1 MMMRDRDSA
10 MRACERIQASLA
22 LGEAVDDPR
31 LQEHLQDCLSCRETA
46 LALAQV
52 KQGLAVTMEIEPPA
66 ELDWLV
72 REALSERPLVTGF
85 LLRPGMATGL
95 AVAAL
100 FALLVTVS
108 TVLAQAGAA
117 EMGPALAVA
126 AVWAYLALCFAA
138 TLPLLLQARLRR
150 EQHGAEVRT

>member
-1 MMMRDRDSA
+1 MMRDRETA
-10 MRACERIQASLA
+10 TWACKRTQTSLA
-22 LGEAVDDPR
+22 LGEAIEDRR
-31 LQEHLQDCLSCRETA
+31 LQDHLQDCPSCRETA
-46 LALAQV
+46 LTLAQV
-52 KQGLAVTMEIEPPA
+52 KQGLAVEMEIEPPA
-66 ELDWLV
+66 ELDRIV

-126 AVWAYLALCFAA
+126 AVWGYLALCFAA
-138 TLPLLLQARLRR
+138 TLPLLLQSRLRR
-150 EQHGAEVRT
+150 EQHGIEVRT

>member
-1 MMMRDRDSA
+1 MMRDRDSA
-10 MRACERIQASLA
+10 MRTCEQIQASLA
-22 LGEAVDDPR
+22 LGEAVEDPR
-31 LQEHLQDCLSCRETA
+31 LQEHLHDCPSCRETA

-85 LLRPGMATGL
+85 LLRPGMAAGL

-100 FALLVTVS
+100 FALIVTVS
-108 TVLAQAGAA
+108 TLLAQAGAA

>member
-1 MMMRDRDSA
+1 MMMRDRGSEGRSCDQVQ
-10 MRACERIQASLA
+10 MSLA
-22 LGEAVDDPR
+22 LGEAVEDPR
-31 LQEHLQDCLSCRETA
+31 LQEHLQDCPSCRETA

-52 KQGLAVTMEIEPPA
+52 KQGLAVEMEMEPPEA
-66 ELDWLV
+66 LDRIV

-138 TLPLLLQARLRR
+138 TLPLLLQSRLRR
-150 EQHGAEVRT
+150 EQHGTEVRT